1 MTSIGFGD
9 MTPMTDVEKII
20 SLIVMI
26 IGAST
31 YAGIFGAFVV
41 IIDNIQAEEREKQ
54 QNIEE
59 VRHWC
64 QTRKLPS
71 SYRKRMIHYF

>member
-9 MTPMTDVEKII
+9 MTPLTDVEKIT

-41 IIDNIQAEEREKQ
+41 IIDNLQAEDRSKSQ
-54 QNIEE
+54 KIEE
-59 VRHWC
+59 VRHW
-64 QTRKLPS
+64 
-71 SYRKRMIHYF
+71 

>member
-1 MTSIGFGD
+1 MDGVFWATCTMTSIGFGD
-9 MTPMTDVEKII
+9 MTPLTDVEKIT

-41 IIDNIQAEEREKQ
+41 IIDNLQAEDRSKSQ
-54 QNIEE
+54 KIEE
-59 VRHWC
+59 VRHW
-64 QTRKLPS
+64 
-71 SYRKRMIHYF
+71 